1 MKIKLIE
8 TPQQL
13 GSFLAEF
20 DSAKICLDFETTG
33 LQAGI
38 AKPRLIQICN
48 ADPAEQDRTVY
59 VIDLFKSPCTSE
71 LKEFIESREMLI
83 GHNLNFDLQFLLYL
97 GIDFKNKIFCTYI
110 AERILRAGF
119 KEAKISPQAQ
129 KQYFEDVSC
138 SLKACLERRF
148 EIEIDKQQQVSDWSK
163 EELDPEQIEYAA
175 RDVDILPRL
184 AAEQLSEM
192 REENLLPIYSIESKC
207 IRPVARM
214 CFRGFGVDKA
224 KLLELELEIQKK
236 LEVKTAE
243 FINSLDAR
251 LPDQA
256 KLPRNDQGEIA
267 VGKNAKKEFNPGS
280 TMQVAKAFSLCGI
293 ELPVDQ
299 KTNKTTLNQIA
310 LAEFDSDDPTLNL
323 YRERVK
329 LETRVEHVEKLLLN
343 INPVTGRIH
352 SGYNQVGANSGRFT
366 SSGAPKGSKKK
377 PKTQFGVNIQ
387 QVPRTKDFREC
398 FIPAPGFKLVICDW
412 AQIELRLGAELINI
426 PQMKQAF
433 SEGIDLHTLTA
444 SLIYNVGIEEVT
456 KDQRQDGKTLNF
468 ALLYGMGFRKY
479 KTYAAQSGKII
490 SLSDAKV
497 AHMAFH
503 RAYPRLRSWHRE
515 RAALVD
521 DGWAYTRTAL
531 GRRRLLSYN
540 DASMMVSAN
549 TLIQGSGADIL
560 KIAIAEL
567 NDYLCDDVHLVAAVH
582 DELVLEVREDK
593 AEHYKEVLE
602 TTMITAAEHVLKS
615 VPASADA
622 SVGSSWAAK

>member
-1 MKIKLIE
+1 MQIKLIE
-8 TPQQL
+8 TNETL
-13 GSFLAEF
+13 LSTINNFSE
-20 DSAKICLDFETTG
+20 AKICLDFETTG

-38 AKPRLIQICN
+38 ARPRLLQFCD
-48 ADPAEQDRTVY
+48 ADPAAQDRIVY
-59 VIDLFKSPCTSE
+59 VIDLFKCTE
-71 LKEFIESREMLI
+71 IKPLKDFIESREMII
-83 GHNLNFDLQFLLYL
+83 GHNLNFDLQFLYYL

-119 KEAKISPQAQ
+119 KEEKVSPKAQ
-129 KQYFEDVSC
+129 KKYFEDVSC

-148 EIEIDKQQQVSDWSK
+148 EIELDKKQQVSDWSK
-163 EELDPEQIEYAA
+163 EELELDQIEYAA

-184 AAEQLSEM
+184 AAEQLAEL
-192 REENLLPIYSIESKC
+192 REESLLPIYSIESRC

-214 CFRGFGVDKA
+214 CYTGFGADKA
-224 KLLELELEIQKK
+224 KLLELEVRINATLE
-236 LEVKTAE
+236 EKTIE
-243 FINSLDAR
+243 FIKALDAR
-251 LPDQA
+251 LPEGA
-256 KLPRNDQGEIA
+256 KLPRNEDGTIA

-280 TMQVAKAFSLCGI
+280 TAQIGKAFALCGI
-293 ELPVDQ
+293 ELPRDP

-329 LETRVEHVEKLLLN
+329 IETRLEHIEKLLTN
-343 INPVTGRIH
+343 INPLTNRIH
-352 SGYNQVGANSGRFT
+352 SNYNQVGANSGRFT
-366 SSGAPKGSKKK
+366 SSGAPQATKTK
-377 PKTQFGVNIQ
+377 PKSQFAVNMQ

-398 FIPAPGFKLVICDW
+398 FIAAPGYKLVICDW

-433 SEGIDLHTLTA
+433 KEGIDLHTLTA
-444 SLIYNVGIEEVT
+444 SLIYKVPIEEVT

-490 SLSDAKV
+490 SLSEAKV

-503 RAYPRLRSWHRE
+503 SAYPRLRSWHRE

-567 NDYLCDDVHLVAAVH
+567 NDHLSDDVRLVAAVH
-582 DELVLEVREDK
+582 DELVLEVK
-593 AEHYKEVLE
+593 AELAEKYKGILE
-602 TTMITAAEHVLKS
+602 KTMIEAAEHVLKS

-622 SVGSSWAAK
+622 SVGDSWAAK

>member
-8 TPQQL
+8 TPEQL
-13 GSFLAEF
+13 GSFLTEF
-20 DSAKICLDFETTG
+20 NSAKICLDFETTG

-214 CFRGFGVDKA
+214 CSRGFGVDKA
-224 KLLELELEIQKK
+224 KLLELEIEIQKK

-256 KLPRNDQGEIA
+256 KLPAAR
-267 VGKNAKKEFNPGS
+267 
-280 TMQVAKAFSLCGI
+280 
-293 ELPVDQ
+293 
-299 KTNKTTLNQIA
+299 
-310 LAEFDSDDPTLNL
+310 
-323 YRERVK
+323 
-329 LETRVEHVEKLLLN
+329 
-343 INPVTGRIH
+343 
-352 SGYNQVGANSGRFT
+352 
-366 SSGAPKGSKKK
+366 
-377 PKTQFGVNIQ
+377 
-387 QVPRTKDFREC
+387 
-398 FIPAPGFKLVICDW
+398 PAC
-412 AQIELRLGAELINI
+412 
-426 PQMKQAF
+426 
-433 SEGIDLHTLTA
+433 
-444 SLIYNVGIEEVT
+444 
-456 KDQRQDGKTLNF
+456 RQ
-468 ALLYGMGFRKY
+468 
-479 KTYAAQSGKII
+479 
-490 SLSDAKV
+490 
-497 AHMAFH
+497 
-503 RAYPRLRSWHRE
+503 
-515 RAALVD
+515 
-521 DGWAYTRTAL
+521 
-531 GRRRLLSYN
+531 
-540 DASMMVSAN
+540 
-549 TLIQGSGADIL
+549 
-560 KIAIAEL
+560 
-567 NDYLCDDVHLVAAVH
+567 YLQ
-582 DELVLEVREDK
+582 
-593 AEHYKEVLE
+593 
-602 TTMITAAEHVLKS
+602 
-615 VPASADA
+615 
-622 SVGSSWAAK
+622 

>member
-1 MKIKLIE
+1 MKIQLIE
-8 TPQQL
+8 NKKDLVRTINNF
-13 GSFLAEF
+13 S
-20 DSAKICLDFETTG
+20 SAKICLDFETTG

-38 AKPRLIQICN
+38 AKPRLIQFCD
-48 ADPAEQDRTVY
+48 ADPADLDRTVY
-59 VIDLFKSPCTSE
+59 VVDLFRCTETKE

-83 GHNLNFDLQFLLYL
+83 GHNLNFDLQFLYYL
-97 GIDFKNKIFCTYI
+97 GIDFKNKIFCTYV

-119 KEAKISPQAQ
+119 KEAKVSPQAQ

-148 EIEIDKQQQVSDWSK
+148 ELEIDKQQQVSDWSK

-184 AAEQLSEM
+184 AAEQLAEM
-192 REENLLPIYSIESKC
+192 REENLLPIYSIESRC

-214 CFRGFGVDKA
+214 CYRGFGVDKQ
-224 KLLELELEIQKK
+224 KLLELEVAITAK
-236 LEVKTAE
+236 LEAKTKE
-243 FINSLDAR
+243 FISSLDSR
-251 LPDQA
+251 LPEQA
-256 KLPRNDQGEIA
+256 KLPRREDGEIA

-280 TMQVAKAFSLCGI
+280 TTQVGKAFALCDI
-293 ELPVDQ
+293 ELPVDS
-299 KTNKTTLNQIA
+299 KTNKITLNQIA
-310 LAEFDSDDPTLNL
+310 LAEFDSCDPTLNL

-329 LETRVEHVEKLLLN
+329 LETRLEHVEKLLLN
-343 INPVTGRIH
+343 INPVTNRIH

-366 SSGAPKGSKKK
+366 SSGAPKGSKTK
-377 PKTQFGVNIQ
+377 PKTQFAVNIQ

-398 FIPAPGFKLVICDW
+398 FVAAPGFKLVICDW

-433 SEGIDLHTLTA
+433 NEGIDLHTLTA
-444 SLIYNVGIEEVT
+444 SLIYKVGIEEVT

-490 SLSDAKV
+490 SLSEAKV

-503 RAYPRLRSWHRE
+503 SAYPRLRSWHRE
-515 RAALVD
+515 RGALVD

-567 NDYLCDDVHLVAAVH
+567 NDHLSPDVHLVAAVH
-582 DELVLEVREDK
+582 DELVLEVKEEI
-593 AEHYKEVLE
+593 AEKYKEILE
-602 TTMITAAEHVLKS
+602 TTMIKAAEHVLKS

-622 SVGSSWAAK
+622 SVGDSWAAK